1 AGRKSEGSRMRPEEE
16 LRFLVLG
23 AQREGS
29 RQMSAA
35 LAPLGLTPAQ
45 AEVVRCLAD
54 HGPMS
59 LRELGSMLVCETGS
73 PSRLVD
79 AGGGREMVPRKE
91 DRADRRWVTL
101 ALTAEGKRLD
111 RAVRKIEDALYAQ
124 IGAQL
129 GTDGIGMALA
139 LLRPLVADSPGGEA
153 IARRKSAEG
162 K

>member
-1 AGRKSEGSRMRPEEE
+1 MRPEVE
-16 LRFLVLG
+16 LRFLVLA

-29 RQMSAA
+29 RALAAA
-35 LAPLGLTPAQ
+35 LAPLELTPAQ

-59 LRELGSMLVCETGS
+59 LRDLGRLLVCESGS

-79 AGGGREMVPRKE
+79 TVVGREIVTRTQDP
-91 DRADRRWVTL
+91 ADRRSVTL

-111 RAVRKIEDALYAQ
+111 RAVRRIEDAMYTR
-124 IGAQL
+124 IGEQL
-129 GTDGIGMALA
+129 GAEGIDTALA
-139 LLRPLVADSPGGEA
+139 LLRPLVAGSLGGEA

-162 K
+162 KR